1 MISYSIF
8 LKFSTTKKHLKKKK
22 KWRIRVLDLVV
33 QSYEVITCLV
43 HPSIIGK
50 RHCSLKILTHRSN
63 FLISL
68 WERFLIVLLDKVF
81 FFFLGTR
88 NVRKILYISVHIIF
102 VVSLLFI
109 IKTRYIYIY
118 VCMYVWIYIYIYIYF
133 FFSHVYSQ
141 RHFVHYAFSH
151 GTSFGFYSLPN
162 NDKRIV
168 HRIFSGPL
176 CSDVWTLWLWLFNI
190 RVLSSILI

>member
-1 MISYSIF
+1 MISYSIS

-81 FFFLGTR
+81 FFLGTR
-88 NVRKILYISVHIIF
+88 NMRKILYISVHIIF

-118 VCMYVWIYIYIYIYF
+118 MYVCMYIYIYIYIFPMYIHKDIL
-133 FFSHVYSQ
+133 S
-141 RHFVHYAFSH
+141 
-151 GTSFGFYSLPN
+151 TM
-162 NDKRIV
+162 
-168 HRIFSGPL
+168 PL
-176 CSDVWTLWLWLFNI
+176 VMA
-190 RVLSSILI
+190 RV

>member
-1 MISYSIF
+1 M
-8 LKFSTTKKHLKKKK
+8 
-22 KWRIRVLDLVV
+22 V

-68 WERFLIVLLDKVF
+68 WERFLIVLLDKFFF

-109 IKTRYIYIY
+109 IKTRYIYMY
-118 VCMYVWIYIYIYIYF
+118 VCMNIYIYF
-133 FFSHVYSQ
+133 FFPHVYSQ

-176 CSDVWTLWLWLFNI
+176 CSDMCELCDCDC
-190 RVLSSILI
+190 LI